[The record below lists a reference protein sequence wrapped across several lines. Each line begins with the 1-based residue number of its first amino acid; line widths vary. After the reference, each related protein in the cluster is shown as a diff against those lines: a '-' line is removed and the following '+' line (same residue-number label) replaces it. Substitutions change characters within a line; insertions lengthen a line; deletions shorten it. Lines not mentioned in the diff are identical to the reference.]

1 MKPDGVLE
9 QLALQFAI
17 LSLIAIGGANTVVPE
32 MHRMMVET
40 NGWIGDATFADLYAM
55 AQAAP
60 GPNIVV
66 VTLLGWHVAG
76 LAGALVATAAI
87 CGPSSVLAYTVS
99 QTWHRFSGAPWRA
112 AVQNGMASLTIGLVL
127 ATAYILARAADHGW
141 TTATVTAAATAATL
155 ATRLNPLWVLG
166 AAGVLGALGV
176 VT

>member
-1 MKPDGVLE
+1 MKPDGILG

-40 NGWIGDATFADLYAM
+40 NGWMSDATFADLYAI

-66 VTLLGWHVAG
+66 ATLLGWHVAG
-76 LAGALVATAAI
+76 LAGALVTTAAI
-87 CGPSSVLAYTVS
+87 CGPSSVLAFAVS
-99 QTWHRFSGAPWRA
+99 QTWHRFRGAPWRA
-112 AVQNGMASLTIGLVL
+112 ALQNGMAPLTIGLVL

-141 TTATVTAAATAATL
+141 TTGAVSAAAVAVSL
-155 ATRLNPLWVLG
+155 ATKVNPLWVLG
-166 AAGVLGALGV
+166 TAGVLGALGV

>member
-1 MKPDGVLE
+1 MKPDGILG

-32 MHRMMVET
+32 MHRMMVES
-40 NGWIGDATFADLYAM
+40 NSWMSDATFADLYAI

-66 VTLLGWHVAG
+66 ATLLGWYVAG
-76 LAGALVATAAI
+76 LAGALVTTAAI
-87 CGPSSVLAYTVS
+87 CVPSSLLAYAVS
-99 QTWHRFSGAPWRA
+99 GIWHRFRGAPWRA
-112 AVQNGMASLTIGLVL
+112 AVQNGMAPVTIGLVL

-141 TTATVTAAATAATL
+141 TTAAVTAAAAGATL
-155 ATRLNPLWVLG
+155 ATKLNPLWVLG
-166 AAGVLGALGV
+166 AAGALGALGV